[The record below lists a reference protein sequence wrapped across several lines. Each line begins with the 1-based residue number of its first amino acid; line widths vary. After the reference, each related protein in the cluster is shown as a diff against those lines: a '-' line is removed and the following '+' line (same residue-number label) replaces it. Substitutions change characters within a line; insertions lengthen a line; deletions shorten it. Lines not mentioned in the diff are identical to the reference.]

1 MTNYEYLRG
10 LPLDELAKELINLP
24 FCSICKFN
32 GGYEC
37 SGSICL
43 SVAREWLKSERKEN
57 DK

>member
-1 MTNYEYLRG
+1 MTNYEYLRS
-10 LPLDELAKELINLP
+10 LQLDELAKELINLP

-43 SVAREWLKSERKEN
+43 LVAREWLKSERKE
-57 DK
+57 D